1 MKHRILSLTL
11 IITFFIL
18 FQNSLKS
25 QDYFPFPTDSA
36 TWYSMYSW
44 PEMVPPY
51 VSYFTI
57 KYEAIGDTVINGL
70 TYTRLYKGPVND
82 TESTDYYGGYR
93 VDYDNECVY
102 FIEND
107 SYTESLL
114 YDFRLTPGDT
124 ITITGSDY
132 APYNLVCL
140 DTSSMIIKGIS
151 HKSYLIYSYL
161 SNGTSCYTQW
171 VKGIGSLR
179 KPTETNEFCGVS
191 FEWAYDLTCFYY
203 KDEKIYEWEMN
214 PYFTGC
220 IGSSVIGI
228 EEHSIESLQV
238 VPNPV
243 EDVSRLS
250 GYKND
255 QQKIHYRVIDYTG
268 RTIYGCSNILPSE
281 VEIKR
286 SDYSLGIYFLEI
298 YSNKF
303 QKIQVLKFLIK

>member
-44 PEMVPPY
+44 PEMIPPY
-51 VSYFTI
+51 VSYYTI
-57 KYEAIGDTVINGL
+57 KYEIIDDTILNNK
-70 TYTRLYKGPVND
+70 TYHKVYNSIPD
-82 TESTDYYGGYR
+82 STDSGLYYLGGIR
-93 VDYDNECVY
+93 TEPDSLLVY
-102 FIEND
+102 YIDEWD
-107 SYTESLL
+107 SEESLI
-114 YDFRLTPGDT
+114 YN
-124 ITITGSDY
+124 
-132 APYNLVCL
+132 YNLVPNDTIIIRSLQYICIDTGSIVLNNGINHKIQYMYVPAHPCL
-140 DTSSMIIKGIS
+140 
-151 HKSYLIYSYL
+151 
-161 SNGTSCYTQW
+161 QRW
-171 VKGIGSLR
+171 VIGIGSLGI
-179 KPTETNEFCGVS
+179 PLLEPYWNCAYT
-191 FEWAYDLTCFYY
+191 FELSYDMTCFSY
-203 KDEKIYEWEMN
+203 KNELIYEWEMN

-243 EDVSRLS
+243 QDVSRLS

-268 RTIYGCSNILPSE
+268 RTIYGHSNILPSE

-286 SDYSLGIYFLEI
+286 SDYSPGISFLEI
-298 YSNKF
+298 YSNDF
-303 QKIQVLKFLIK
+303 QKVQVLKFLIK